1 MAPQG
6 RMRGAFGHYC
16 PVKGLLRQALPSSD
30 RFSGQLLPQG
40 RSRLFRSD
48 KTPLLY
54 YHYTVYKIR
63 YRGFFMKYGFI
74 GCGNMGGAVAR
85 AGCEGAGARG

>member
-30 RFSGQLLPQG
+30 RFAASFSPKGEA
-40 RSRLFRSD
+40 FFFVD
-48 KTPLLY
+48 KTPPLY

-63 YRGFFMKYGFI
+63 Y
-74 GCGNMGGAVAR
+74 GGSL
-85 AGCEGAGARG
+85 